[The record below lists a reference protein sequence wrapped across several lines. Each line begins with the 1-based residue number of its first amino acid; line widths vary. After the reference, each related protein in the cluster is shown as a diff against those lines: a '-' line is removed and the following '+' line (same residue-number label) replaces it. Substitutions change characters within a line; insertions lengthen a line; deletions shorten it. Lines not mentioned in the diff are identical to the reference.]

1 MSDPYAKEPFTVSH
15 GACQTSAS
23 AREERTDRLDR
34 MHADAPSP
42 APSPAKFHG
51 TTLVRGLSRQA
62 YLLLIFTTLI
72 WGANAVA
79 ARLAVGEISPMMM
92 TGSRWI
98 VSCVA
103 LGLTAHRQI
112 AQHWRA
118 LVPAWRR
125 IVLMGTFGFT
135 GFNAL
140 FYTAAHHTTAINIAI
155 IQGTIPVLVLVGSFF
170 FFRLRI
176 GGLQL
181 LGVAL
186 TIAGIAVVA
195 SQGDL
200 AALARLAFNG
210 GDVAM
215 VIACLMYAAYALALR
230 GRPAVPGI
238 VFFAALAA
246 VAFLSSLP
254 LLAVEVATGHFF
266 MPTAKGIA
274 LAIFVGLLPSFI
286 SQITFMRAVELIGAA
301 RAGVFLNLVP
311 VFGPLLAVVV
321 LHESLSLFH
330 AVALALVLGGIGVA
344 EYLGARRQQPT
355 TSHSNAA

>member
-1 MSDPYAKEPFTVSH
+1 
-15 GACQTSAS
+15 
-23 AREERTDRLDR
+23 
-34 MHADAPSP
+34 MHSDAP
-42 APSPAKFHG
+42 PSAQPLA
-51 TTLVRGLSRQA
+51 RSRASSLLGSFSRRA
-62 YLLLIFTTLI
+62 YLLLVFTTLV

-79 ARLAVGEISPMMM
+79 ALLAVGEISPMMM
-92 TGSRWI
+92 TSSRWI
-98 VSCVA
+98 VSCIA

-125 IVLMGTFGFT
+125 IVLMGAFGFT

-170 FFRLRI
+170 FFRTRVSP
-176 GGLQL
+176 LQL
-181 LGVAL
+181 VGVAL
-186 TIAGIAVVA
+186 TITGIAVVA
-195 SQGDL
+195 SQGNF
-200 AALARLAFNG
+200 AALTQLAFNR
-210 GDVAM
+210 GDIAM

-230 GRPAVPGI
+230 DRPAMPGI

-246 VAFLSSLP
+246 VAFMSSLP

-266 MPTAKGIA
+266 MPTAKGIGLA
-274 LAIFVGLLPSFI
+274 LFVGLLPSFI
-286 SQITFMRAVELIGAA
+286 SQLTFMRAVELIGAA

-311 VFGPLLAVVV
+311 IFGPLLAVLA
-321 LHESLSLFH
+321 LHESLSPHH

-344 EYLGARRQQPT
+344 EYLGAHR
-355 TSHSNAA
+355 

>member
-1 MSDPYAKEPFTVSH
+1 
-15 GACQTSAS
+15 
-23 AREERTDRLDR
+23 
-34 MHADAPSP
+34 MHANARSPSP
-42 APSPAKFHG
+42 SRF
-51 TTLVRGLSRQA
+51 TSLSRWLGRQA
-62 YLLLIFTTLI
+62 YLLLIFTTLV

-98 VSCVA
+98 VSCIA
-103 LGLTAHRQI
+103 LGCTAHRQI

-125 IVLMGTFGFT
+125 ILLMGAFGFT

-140 FYTAAHHTTAINIAI
+140 FYTAAHHTSAINIAI

-170 FFRLRI
+170 IFRTRI

-181 LGVAL
+181 IGVVL

-195 SQGDL
+195 SRGDF
-200 AALARLAFNG
+200 AALAQLAFNG
-210 GDVAM
+210 GDIAM
-215 VIACLMYAAYALALR
+215 VIACLMYAAYTLALR

-254 LLAVEVATGHFF
+254 LLAAEIATGHFF

-274 LAIFVGLLPSFI
+274 LALFVGLLPSFI
-286 SQITFMRAVELIGAA
+286 SQLTFIRSVELIGAA

-311 VFGPLLAVVV
+311 IFGPLLAVLV

-344 EYLGARRQQPT
+344 EYVGTRR
-355 TSHSNAA
+355 